1 MFNVGM
7 CRINFSSCEEYQTL
21 ENEFR
26 SPEKINYKIKLI
38 KAEKDENLKY
48 EEIIFIDI
56 LHGNRIKYPW
66 LEEKFYKYKKEKSKD
81 NNNKIIICHIKNK
94 NQTKNS
100 KSILYCHNNNTTL
113 GDIYPFL
120 CDLCTQL
127 RCDVISFDYSGYGL
141 SNGITNIEN
150 CFIDTY
156 SVFHFSKKYLDLS
169 KNNFVIFAFGL
180 GGIPALKLC
189 SVYNLDNQNIKG
201 LILYSPILEKYYLDM
216 CNIVN
221 INCPLLAMHGRIDNV
236 SNYEKTFS
244 LAKFF
249 SKRIEWYPKSCR
261 YDELH
266 IKKRFKFYK
275 NINIFFKCIDSDI
288 SSINNFDIC
297 FKQNKKNK
305 KVSFKENNIDNSQ
318 QRNSNSKIV
327 VVSEVNTSTST
338 NEIQSHPEIINQKI
352 INIKNFD
359 RRTVISR
366 GYLDSEVRESNLN
379 NDNID

>member
-120 CDLCTQL
+120 CDLCSQL
-127 RCDVISFDYSGYGL
+127 RCDVISFDYSGYGY
-141 SNGITNIEN
+141 SDGITNIEN
-150 CFIDTY
+150 CFNDTY
-156 SVFHFSKKYLDLS
+156 STFYFSNKYLKLT
-169 KNNFVIFAFGL
+169 NFIILGFGL
-180 GGIPALKLC
+180 GAIPALKLC
-189 SVYNLDNQNIKG
+189 SVYNLSNHHIKG
-201 LILYSPILEKYYLDM
+201 LILYSPILDKYYLNM
-216 CNIVN
+216 CNINN
-221 INCPLLAMHGRIDNV
+221 INCPLFALHGKLNNN
-236 SNYEKTFS
+236 SSYEKTFA

-249 SKRIEWYPKSCR
+249 SKRIEWYPKNCR
-261 YDELH
+261 YNKIH
-266 IKKRFKFYK
+266 CKKRYKFYK
-275 NINIFFKCIDSDI
+275 KINIFFKCIDSDN
-288 SSINNFDIC
+288 INNDFNKNVKRFSIKDEQNNKNSGYRNIIVSDIT
-297 FKQNKKNK
+297 
-305 KVSFKENNIDNSQ
+305 
-318 QRNSNSKIV
+318 
-327 VVSEVNTSTST
+327 TSTST
-338 NEIQSHPEIINQKI
+338 NDNPNFLENK
-352 INIKNFD
+352 KNLKLNDRKTLD
-359 RRTVISR
+359 RRTVISK
-366 GYLDSEVRESNLN
+366 GIFDSEY
-379 NDNID
+379 